1 MDMTRFRDLLGFRL
15 FFLIP
20 LIGVIIFLPLTLI
33 MIRSTGE
40 QLMDQIV
47 TQAKDTNELIER
59 SIHYSMLKNRKE
71 DVARII
77 EDLGSGTGVDGIR
90 LYKKKGTIIFST
102 DQREIGQVVDVKAEQ
117 CTVCH
122 SGERPL
128 ESVPDTIR
136 PRVFQSSRGYRVL
149 GVINPIRNEP
159 SCVAVECHPPPSDQK
174 ILGLLDSK
182 MSLESL
188 DKTLAESRLQM
199 LFYSFVG
206 IFLIELCSGL
216 FIYRMVHKP
225 VKALAEGTRKVME
238 GDLDF
243 SIAIS
248 GRDEIASLAQS
259 FNSMVA
265 DLKRI
270 KAENQEWART
280 LEDRVDQKA
289 RELKQAQDQMI
300 QVAKMASMGK
310 LAATVAHE
318 INNPLGGI
326 LTYVKLLQKRLSS
339 ENLTPEE
346 CKTSVDQL
354 QIIVNELKRCG
365 SIVKGMLHFSKTPD
379 SLFGRVDL
387 HELIEKSLFIVNHH
401 LEINRIKNLRELNA
415 KDPVLIA
422 NGNQL
427 QQAMISLFIN
437 AVEAMSGG
445 DTLSVRTEDV
455 PENDS
460 IRFTVADN
468 GKGIPAE
475 NLSSIF
481 EPFFTTKQEHY
492 GVGLGLSVVYGIVES
507 HRGKIEVKSDP
518 GVETAFIITLPRKR
532 EGVEQA

>member
-1 MDMTRFRDLLGFRL
+1 MTKFRNLLGFRL

-20 LIGVIIFLPLTLI
+20 LIGVIIFLPLTYV
-33 MIRSTGE
+33 MIRSTGD
-40 QLMDQIV
+40 QLMSQIV
-47 TQAKDTNELIER
+47 AQAKNTNELIER
-59 SIHYSMLKNRKE
+59 SIHYSMLKNSKE

-77 EDLGSGTGVDGIR
+77 EDLGSGSGVDGIR
-90 LYKKKGTIIFST
+90 LYKKKGAIIFST

-122 SGERPL
+122 SGEPPL
-128 ESVPDTIR
+128 ESVPDSIR
-136 PRVFQSSRGYRVL
+136 PRVFNSPRGYRVL

-159 SCVAVECHPPPSDQK
+159 SCAGPACHPPASEQK

-182 MSLESL
+182 MSLAGL
-188 DKTLAESRLQM
+188 DKTLAESRRQM
-199 LFYSFVG
+199 ALYSFVG

-216 FIYRMVHKP
+216 YIYRMVHKP
-225 VKALAEGTRKVME
+225 VKALADGTTKVMK
-238 GDLDF
+238 GNLDF
-243 SIAIS
+243 SLDVT
-248 GRDEIASLAQS
+248 GKDEIASLAQS

-265 DLKRI
+265 DLKRT
-270 KAENQEWART
+270 KAENEQWAHT
-280 LEDRVDQKA
+280 LEDRVEQKA

-300 QVAKMASMGK
+300 NVAKMASMGK

-326 LTYVKLLQKRLSS
+326 LTYVKLLQKRLG
-339 ENLTPEE
+339 EGNLTAEE
-346 CKTSVDQL
+346 CRTSVDQL
-354 QIIVNELKRCG
+354 QIVVGELKRCG

-401 LEINRIKNLRELNA
+401 LDINRIKKVKELNA
-415 KDPVLIA
+415 RNSLLIA

-427 QQAMISLFIN
+427 HQAMISLFIN
-437 AVEAMSGG
+437 AVEAMSSG

-455 PENDS
+455 PEEDS

-481 EPFFTTKQEHY
+481 EPFFTTKQDYH
-492 GVGLGLSVVYGIVES
+492 GVGLGLAVVHGIVQS
-507 HRGKIEVKSDP
+507 HMGKIEVKSQP
-518 GVETAFIITLPRKR
+518 GVETAFIITLPRTR
-532 EGVEQA
+532 EGVQPVQA